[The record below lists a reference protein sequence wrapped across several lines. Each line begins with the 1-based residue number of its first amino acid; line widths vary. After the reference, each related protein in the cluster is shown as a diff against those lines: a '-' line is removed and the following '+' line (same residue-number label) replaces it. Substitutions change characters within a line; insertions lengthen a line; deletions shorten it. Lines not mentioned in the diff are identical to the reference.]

1 MSVQPLVTFIV
12 PSIGR
17 ETLPRALRSID
28 AQTDRAFL
36 AILVMDGCEAPA
48 CAADFSWLRVIYN
61 PVRTGVRNHAGAVR
75 NLAIA
80 EADTEWVA
88 FLDDDDTLSP
98 RYVEMLAA
106 ELFLAAGAPDPQP
119 DAVVFRMMI
128 DAGGGVLPPPGAAD
142 FFECGVGISF
152 AARRMPVCL
161 GGAEEF
167 RFVPGST
174 EDFKA
179 LDALRRNKAAI
190 LMSCRVAYFVRMDP
204 ADASAFESEGKTV
217 RVHIP

>member
-17 ETLPRALRSID
+17 DTLPRALRSID

-48 CAADFSWLRVIYN
+48 CAADFAWLRVINN
-61 PVRTGVRNHAGAVR
+61 PVRTGISNHAGAVR

-80 EADTEWVA
+80 EAETDWVA

-106 ELFLAAGAPDPQP
+106 ELVLAAGAPDPPP
-119 DAVVFRMMI
+119 DAVVFRMMLH
-128 DAGGGVLPPPGAAD
+128 GGYVLPPPGAAD
-142 FFECGVGISF
+142 FFEGGVGISF

-190 LMSCRVAYFVRMDP
+190 MMSCRVAYFVRMDP
-204 ADASAFESEGKTV
+204 ADASAFESDGKTYMLFYV
-217 RVHIP
+217 